1 MASETDFRQSEAWV
15 ESQLTLI
22 RRYHLMLRHVRRIAQ
37 VTLLT
42 AVLVFSTL
50 LVVGS
55 FDSSV
60 WSDAHHGGSV
70 TVTFHE
76 GSWWNYKGHT
86 RSVTVYVN
94 GGHD

>member
-55 FDSSV
+55 FNTPS
-60 WSDAHHGGSV
+60 WSDGHHTEESYWGVSIGDWSIHFGS
-70 TVTFHE
+70 E
-76 GSWWNYKGHT
+76 EYESGSH
-86 RSVTVYVN
+86 
-94 GGHD
+94 HD